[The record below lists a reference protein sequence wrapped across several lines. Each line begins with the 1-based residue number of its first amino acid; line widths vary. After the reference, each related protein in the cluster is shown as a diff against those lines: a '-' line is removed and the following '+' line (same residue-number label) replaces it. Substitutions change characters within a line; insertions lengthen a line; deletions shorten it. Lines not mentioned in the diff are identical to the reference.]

1 MPGLTRRLLRRAPS
15 PSGAGS
21 ERDRG
26 AITALTSLALIP
38 IIAVMAVGADGGRVF
53 VENQRVKTASEAA
66 AMAAAGDWVAMGVPC
81 TSSALAYVGR
91 NADSSAVSQ
100 CSSTGARYSGVV
112 TVNVTKDVSALF
124 GSIIGRDR
132 STVQSSASVRVLPV
146 GGITGLRPTALCE
159 NSAALV
165 AWRASGFSTSQVFT
179 VDFNNTCA
187 GVPGNWGVLDFD
199 GGANRTPDLQEW
211 INNGYPGKVSI
222 GQEFNGDPGIPSPAL
237 GVDAIVGQTIT
248 VPVFDN
254 VRLQGSTSIFRVAS
268 FVTMDVV
275 SERLNGSASTRN
287 IAVRFRT
294 RAVPGAS
301 TSPTAPNNG
310 VVTWSPCQ
318 LDGNGAC
325 S

>member
-1 MPGLTRRLLRRAPS
+1 M
-15 PSGAGS
+15 
-21 ERDRG
+21 
-26 AITALTSLALIP
+26 TALTALSLLP
-38 IIAVMAVGADGGRVF
+38 IIAVLAVGVDGGRVF

-66 AMAAAGDWVAMGVPC
+66 AMAAAGEWVTTGVPC
-81 TSSALAYVGR
+81 AASALQYVAR
-91 NADSSAVSQ
+91 NADSSAISN
-100 CSSTGARYSGVV
+100 CGSTGSRYSGVV
-112 TVNVTKDVSALF
+112 TVAVSKDVSALF
-124 GSIIGRDR
+124 GSIIGRES
-132 STVQSSASVRVLPV
+132 STVESSASVRVAPV
-146 GGITGLRPTALCE
+146 GGMTGLRPTALCE

-165 AWRASGFSTSQVFT
+165 AWRASGFSTTQIFT

-211 INNGYPGKVSI
+211 INHGYPGKVSV

-237 GVDAIVGQTIT
+237 GVDTIVGETIT

-254 VRLQGSTSIFRVAS
+254 VRLQGSTSVFRVAS
-268 FVTMDVV
+268 FVTMDVI
-275 SERLNGSASTRN
+275 SEKLNGTASARN
-287 IAVRFRT
+287 IGVRFRS
-294 RAVPGAS
+294 RAIAGAS
-301 TSPTAPNNG
+301 PDPTAPNNG